1 MRLLPRRSQEIFL
14 THTPEAYP
22 VGTEVAASN
31 GRRYRVVRHVE
42 QAPTRLRDGSTR
54 RCWSVRGVKA

>member
-1 MRLLPRRSQEIFL
+1 MRLRPRRARELFL

-22 VGTEVAASN
+22 VGTEAADSN

-42 QAPTRLRDGSTR
+42 QAPTRLLDGSTR
-54 RCWSVRGVKA
+54 RCWSVRGVKV